1 MPTAGMAARPAK
13 VSLAI
18 KMLYLIVGIGIFR
31 AAMTVMR
38 HADVRSP
45 HFLISIKVMLYVLS
59 LFLIYQVGKGSNW
72 ARWSLVV
79 IFVISIPLTI
89 LPAFESFSVVP
100 VQTLLG
106 FLQLGLYIFALVLLF
121 HADSSRW
128 FSNVKSAS
136 GKP

>member
-1 MPTAGMAARPAK
+1 MPTTEMATRPAK

-18 KMLYLIVGIGIFR
+18 KMLYLIVGLGIFR

-38 HADVRSP
+38 HVDVRSP
-45 HFLISIKVMLYVLS
+45 HFLISIKVVLYALS
-59 LFLIYQVGKGSNW
+59 LFLIYQVGKGRNW

-79 IFVISIPLTI
+79 IFVINIPLSI

-121 HADSSRW
+121 HADSTRW
-128 FSNVKSAS
+128 FSIVKRDS
-136 GKP
+136 GRQ